1 LSGFLQMEQ
10 SPNTLTVRPDS
21 SVTIAYRQKV
31 MRLEAE
37 MRKMKQI
44 EIPIVHYF
52 SNGMYI
58 REMHV
63 PAGVTL
69 TGKIHRTEHLCV
81 LSKGEVSVANEHG
94 IKTYKAPYTIASPSG
109 VKRAVYAHEDAV
121 WANLH
126 RTDETDLDKLEAML
140 IAPTFED
147 LTWPG

>member
-1 LSGFLQMEQ
+1 MEQ

-21 SVTIAYRQKV
+21 AVTTAYRQKV
-31 MRLEAE
+31 MRMEAE

-44 EIPIVHYF
+44 DIPIVHYF

-94 IKTYKAPYTIASPSG
+94 VKRYRAPYTISSPSG

-126 RTDETDLDKLEAML
+126 RTDETDLNKLEAML

-147 LTWPG
+147 LTCPG

>member
-1 LSGFLQMEQ
+1 MELIPKVDGQ
-10 SPNTLTVRPDS
+10 LTTV
-21 SVTIAYRQKV
+21 YRQKV

-37 MRKMKQI
+37 MRKLPQI

>member
-1 LSGFLQMEQ
+1 
-10 SPNTLTVRPDS
+10 
-21 SVTIAYRQKV
+21 

-37 MRKMKQI
+37 MRKLPQI

-52 SNGMYI
+52 SKGMYI

-94 IKTYKAPYTIASPSG
+94 VKTYRAPYTIASPSG